1 MATECGRGLLAKAW
15 TIVQSLYSTE
25 AEFAAAMADTSTV
38 TAVAPTATAVAEAPD
53 NASQKSKTVTPPPM
67 DGDRESVFT
76 ATPSKLDGGGANG
89 NLS

>member
-1 MATECGRGLLAKAW
+1 MAKAW

-25 AEFAAAMADTSTV
+25 AEFAAAMVDTSTV
-38 TAVAPTATAVAEAPD
+38 TTVAPTAAAVAETPD
-53 NASQKSKTVTPPPM
+53 NASQKSKTVTPPPV

-76 ATPSKLDGGGANG
+76 ATPSKLEGGGANG